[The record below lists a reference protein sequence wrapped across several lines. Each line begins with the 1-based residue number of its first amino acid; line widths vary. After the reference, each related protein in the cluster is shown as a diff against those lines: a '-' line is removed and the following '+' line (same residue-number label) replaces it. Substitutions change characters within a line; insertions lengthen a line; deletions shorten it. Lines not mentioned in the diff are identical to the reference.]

1 MAGEGGPARAV
12 TTLERLLAL
21 ARRLNAAVD
30 IDGLLAVIAE
40 EVSAALDSERATLF
54 IYDAARGELV
64 SRVATELEIEEIRLP
79 LGVGAAGL
87 AARDLVPVRVD
98 DAQTDARCTR
108 AVDERTG
115 YRSRTLLCMPVL
127 GLRKQLAGV
136 VEVLNKRTGPFTP
149 ADEEL
154 LSIIAAYAGMG
165 LDNANLAD
173 EARRKDRMA
182 LVGNMASTI
191 AHDIRNPLTIISG
204 YATLLA
210 DLYPDGREYADV
222 IVAEVERLSGMLTE
236 LLDYARGGEEDLA
249 LKSYDLGAFLVEL
262 LRLLERDF
270 QLSGIPIVT
279 GIEYQGPVSVNRNRL
294 LRACLNISNNA
305 REAMEGRGTFTVGS
319 RRTADAVEISFTDT
333 GPGIPREI
341 RERLFT
347 PFVTHGK
354 DAGTGLGLAIARK
367 IVEGHGGSIGWSEGL
382 GGRGTT
388 FTIRLPAPPAATA
401 AAPAPAGAAA
411 VAAASGADV
420 AGVERAGA
428 PGIGRALDDRAAVGK
443 DGRLEVGGPESK

>member
-1 MAGEGGPARAV
+1 MTGESGPARALTV
-12 TTLERLLAL
+12 LDRLLAL
-21 ARRLNAAVD
+21 ARRLSAASD
-30 IDGLLAVIAE
+30 IDAVLAAITD
-40 EVSAALDSERATLF
+40 EVSAALDAERATLF
-54 IYDAARGELV
+54 IYDGARRELV
-64 SRVATELEIEEIRLP
+64 SRVATALEIEEIRLP

-87 AARDLVPVRVD
+87 AARDLAPVRID
-98 DAQTDARCTR
+98 DAQTDSRCSR
-108 AVDERTG
+108 SVDECTG

-127 GLRKQLAGV
+127 GLNRQLAGV

-154 LSIIAAYAGMG
+154 LSIVAAYAAMG

-182 LVGNMASTI
+182 VVGNMASTI

-204 YATLLA
+204 YASLLA

-236 LLDYARGGEEDLA
+236 LLDFARGGEEDLA
-249 LKSYDLGAFLVEL
+249 LRSYDLGAFLVEL

-279 GIEYQGPVSVNRNRL
+279 GIEYQGPIHVNRNRL

-305 REAMEGRGTFTVGS
+305 REAMDGRGVFTVSS
-319 RRTADAVEISFTDT
+319 RRTDDAVEISFTDT

-347 PFVTHGK
+347 AFVTHGK

-367 IVEGHGGSIGWSEGL
+367 IVEGHGGSIAWAEGP

-388 FTIRLPAPPAATA
+388 FTIRLPPPPGAAPAATGAAA
-401 AAPAPAGAAA
+401 AAPGAAGATAQI
-411 VAAASGADV
+411 
-420 AGVERAGA
+420 
-428 PGIGRALDDRAAVGK
+428 PT
-443 DGRLEVGGPESK
+443 